1 MRRLVLDTNILIGL
15 LMHPENYAER
25 LAAFDEVIM
34 SPTVLGEYR
43 AGLFQTKAGRAN
55 RAALE
60 AYLQNPAVHVLP
72 ITDATARLYAQVFQA
87 LKAKGTPIPVN
98 DIWIAAFALEQ
109 GACLATDDTHF
120 NLVPLLQVV

>member
-15 LMHPENYAER
+15 LLHSESFVER
-25 LAAFDEVIM
+25 FTAFDEVVM

-43 AGLFQTKAGRAN
+43 AGLFQTKAGREN

-60 AYLQNPAVHVLP
+60 AYLQNPAVHVMP

-98 DIWIAAFALEQ
+98 DIWIAAFTLEQ
-109 GACLATDDTHF
+109 GACLATDDAHF